1 MTDPEIAQNS
11 DDDSSLPSSSTGSA
25 AQSVESD
32 AKSKSAKTRK
42 PRRASLPAGPPVAAV
57 SVPVIII
64 AESNSA
70 EAIAP
75 DLPEAKPAPEL
86 EAVPLAEVAPVTELA
101 PAESAPAESAPE
113 KPAPEKPAP
122 AESATQS
129 EPSPEARL
137 EPEPAPVPEPELSSE
152 PESIPVPEPEIPA
165 MAIPA
170 EIEPL
175 EHATRQS
182 LRASEASEKAQ
193 EKAREKA
200 KDFEHP
206 ERRLG
211 RNVWNWSRRVLLLL
225 LVAVLVLAT
234 GSIISNRNNESQQ
247 ISATEQGRQDSLSS
261 ANELLT
267 QLKALA
273 PDSATAPAANYAV
286 GVLNASIEALTR
298 PSATSSASPTAPSS
312 SATTPVAVAAV
323 VDGLAKAA
331 LSNLSTARNTEPGM
345 ARLLA
350 AIGIGQAISAQYLAK
365 QAGIT
370 VPMVAIPAVTPPE
383 ASSCATPTAPPA
395 DTKLGSAQ
403 ALAAVALAEQKAVY
417 AYQVAATRLATPE
430 SAKTAFGLLAQH
442 QDALSQT
449 RAQFRAQCLQSPLPE
464 PAFITLDQSFLAQP
478 VPGLATLQD
487 QLSISY
493 ADLVG
498 LSDGALRDWAIEKML
513 SSSKD
518 QLNWAAPPQKLPG
531 LAS

>member
-11 DDDSSLPSSSTGSA
+11 DDDSSLLSTSAGSA
-25 AQSVESD
+25 AQSVESA
-32 AKSKSAKTRK
+32 AKSKSAKSRK

-75 DLPEAKPAPEL
+75 DLPE
-86 EAVPLAEVAPVTELA
+86 VEVAPAEPSLA
-101 PAESAPAESAPE
+101 EAAL
-113 KPAPEKPAP
+113 
-122 AESATQS
+122 AESATQP
-129 EPSPEARL
+129 EPSPEAHL
-137 EPEPAPVPEPELSSE
+137 EPEPALSSE
-152 PESIPVPEPEIPA
+152 PAPVPEPEIPA

-211 RNVWNWSRRVLLLL
+211 RNLWNWSRRVLLLL

-261 ANELLT
+261 ANELLS

-273 PDSATAPAANYAV
+273 PDTATASAANYAV
-286 GVLNASIEALTR
+286 GVLNASIEALNR
-298 PSATSSASPTAPSS
+298 PSATSSASPTAASS

-350 AIGIGQAISAQYLAK
+350 AIGTGQAISAQYLAK
-365 QAGIT
+365 QGGIT
-370 VPMVAIPAVTPPE
+370 VPVLATPAVTPPE
-383 ASSCATPTAPPA
+383 ASSCATTTAPPA

-430 SAKTAFGLLAQH
+430 SAKTALVLLAQH

-464 PAFITLDQSFLAQP
+464 PAFTLDQSFLAQP

-487 QLSISY
+487 QLSNSY

-513 SSSKD
+513 SSSQD
-518 QLNWAAPPQKLPG
+518 QLNWAAPTQKLPG